1 MRKKAK
7 KDRGNIVVGIGFVV
21 LILAV
26 LVTSNG
32 FFSEGRVLSHNSDKD
47 DNGFGNNGNG
57 NKGGDNFNQ
66 VTVTTNPTVIVTTTT
81 PVVTLEPSL
90 TSTPTE
96 VVTTTTPRDYP
107 SVTPTEVITVTV
119 APTESS
125 VSQRE
130 ISENTT
136 HKSLQVVPISE
147 RSVVATDQYI
157 PEPTVTQT
165 VIQSIKKKIQQI
177 GRGEIIKQPK
187 PTPTRD
193 NKKKDEETIE
203 VLKENVLMSY
213 KYGNGKIYLG
223 IEDDSGRAVK
233 LSESEIRRVEVS
245 TNINLKN
252 AGINLGLTSGDEF
265 VISKN
270 GFSSVVEYPISVSLE
285 TRDISVKTPYGYKVV
300 EIFPDAAVSEA
311 IEVINYGGLSGNV
324 LSMELVGQNL
334 AYKVEGKKVY
344 KVGGYIPVEVV
355 ERVFVDVSTGDITK
369 NNQPWKTNLVKLVS
383 VW

>member
-7 KDRGNIVVGIGFVV
+7 KDTKVFVGLGFVV
-21 LILAV
+21 LILVV
-26 LVTSNG
+26 LTTSKG
-32 FFSEGRVLSHNSDKD
+32 LFGKGKVLSHNSDND
-47 DNGFGNNGNG
+47 EGNGYGYSGNGKNGGGGNN
-57 NKGGDNFNQ
+57 Q
-66 VTVTTNPTVIVTTTT
+66 ITVTSNPTVIVTTSTPVITVDPTVILTPTNTVVITT
-81 PVVTLEPSL
+81 PQSTPNP
-90 TSTPTE
+90 TPTE
-96 VVTTTTPRDYP
+96 SVVT
-107 SVTPTEVITVTV
+107 VTPTDT
-119 APTESS
+119 P
-125 VSQRE
+125 VSRND

-147 RSVVATDQYI
+147 RSVVVTDQYI

-165 VIQSIKKKIQQI
+165 VIQSIKKKIEQI

-203 VLKENVLMSY
+203 VLKENVSMSY
-213 KYGNGKIYLG
+213 KYANGKIYLG

-233 LSESEIRRVEVS
+233 MSESEIRRVEVS

-252 AGINLGLTSGDEF
+252 AGINLGLTSGDQF
-265 VISKN
+265 VVSKN
-270 GFSSVVEYPISVSLE
+270 GFSSVVNFPISVSLE
-285 TRDISVKTPYGYKVV
+285 TRKVSIKTPYGYKTV
-300 EIFPDAAVSEA
+300 EVFPDEAVGEA

-334 AYKVEGKKVY
+334 AYKVEGKKIY
-344 KVGGYIPVEVV
+344 KIGGYIPVEVI
-355 ERVFVDVSTGDITK
+355 ERVFVDVSTGDLTK